1 MAQNS
6 ISRNYRLPTL
16 LAWVSLALSACGG
29 GGSGGGSDSK
39 PPETA
44 PTVLSTVP
52 VMGATN
58 VALSTKVLTVGFSKF
73 MDASSVSPTTFKL
86 TCPGNISINGAVSYT
101 TLASMATF
109 TLSATEMLP
118 ASSTCTAR
126 ITQGAKD
133 TAGLALAAD
142 YVWTFNT
149 AAPVE
154 SIPPTVTGT
163 ANANGAVNVPFNTK
177 VSANFSEPMNPA
189 TINANT
195 IVVVEAT
202 TGTRVSGTV
211 TYTGVTAVLEP
222 SAALKPSTT
231 YIVTVKGG
239 AAGVT
244 DVVGNPLTNDF
255 VYSWTTGATPD
266 TIAPTVTNTLQV
278 NGGSNVAL
286 NTKAGATFSET
297 MDPLTFTAANF
308 ILSLGATPIA
318 GTIQYTGVN
327 AVFVPSTQLAPSSQY
342 TMTLKGGSGGVTDL
356 AGNPLARDFVI
367 SWTTSAS
374 SDTVAPI
381 VLVTNY
387 ANGSTN
393 VGINTRV
400 AVSFSEAMDP
410 LTVTNNNFVLTTG
423 SSRVAGTVNYS
434 GTQAVFVPLINLL
447 PGTRYTATV
456 KGGAGGVADLAG
468 NRLAANFEAN
478 WTTGLTADLTPP
490 TVLTTLA
497 DNGGV
502 GVPINTKVGVLFSEP
517 LDPLTITNNNFR
529 LVSGATSVPGTLYPI
544 GETVVFL
551 PQNNLA
557 PNTTYTVTIEGG
569 PGDVTDRVGN
579 PLAVNYIYSFK
590 TSAVTDTTAPV
601 VLASTQAT
609 GATNVALSARPG
621 LTLSES
627 IDPLTA
633 TTANFLV
640 SDGTTPVPGFVSY
653 SGVSLV
659 FTPNALLKPNTRY
672 TVTLR
677 GGLGGISDLS
687 GNAMNDDFIISWT
700 TGSSN

>member
-1 MAQNS
+1 MAYYS
-6 ISRNYRLPTL
+6 ISRNYRLSTL

-29 GGSGGGSDSK
+29 GGGGSDSK
-39 PPETA
+39 PPEAA

-86 TCPGNISINGAVSYT
+86 TCPGNVAINGAVSYT
-101 TLASMATF
+101 TLASLATL

-133 TAGLALAAD
+133 STGLALAAE

-149 AAPVE
+149 VAPSE

-202 TGTRVSGTV
+202 TGTKVAGTV
-211 TYTGVTAVLEP
+211 TYTGVTAVLQP
-222 SAALKPSTT
+222 NAALNPSTT

-244 DVVGNPLTNDF
+244 DVAGNPLTNDF

-278 NGGSNVAL
+278 NGGSNVAV
-286 NTKAGATFSET
+286 NTKAGATFSES
-297 MDPLTFTAANF
+297 MDPLTFTSANF

-356 AGNPLARDFVI
+356 AGNPLAQDFVI
-367 SWTTSAS
+367 RWTTSAS
-374 SDTVAPI
+374 ADTVAPI

-400 AVSFSEAMDP
+400 AMSFSEAMDP
-410 LTVTNNNFVLTTG
+410 QTVTNNNFVLTTG
-423 SSRVAGTVNYS
+423 STRVAGTVNYA

-456 KGGAGGVADLAG
+456 KGGTGGVADLAG
-468 NRLAANFEAN
+468 NRLVADFVVN
-478 WTTGLTADLTPP
+478 WTTGPAADLTPP

-529 LVSGATSVPGTLYPI
+529 LVSGATNIPGTLYPI

-590 TSAVTDTTAPV
+590 TSATTDTTAPV

-640 SDGTTPVPGFVSY
+640 LDGITPVQGFVSY
-653 SGVSLV
+653 SGISLV
-659 FTPNALLKPNTRY
+659 FTPNTLLKPNTLY
-672 TVTLR
+672 TVTLK
-677 GGLGGISDLS
+677 GNLGGISDLS

-700 TGSSN
+700 TGTAN